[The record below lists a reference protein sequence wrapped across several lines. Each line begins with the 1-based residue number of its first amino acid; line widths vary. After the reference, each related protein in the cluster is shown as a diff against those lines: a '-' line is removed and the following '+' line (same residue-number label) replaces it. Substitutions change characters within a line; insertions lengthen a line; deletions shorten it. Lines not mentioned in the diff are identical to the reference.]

1 MRSFFR
7 PESVAVVGATAN
19 SIKGGYHIFNNLKTY
34 YGGRVY
40 PVNPNY
46 DEING
51 HTCYR
56 SVSDLPER
64 VELVILF
71 IPAALVPSVVTEC
84 AALGIKRIQVQAA
97 GFAEVGTD
105 GEKLAQEI
113 LTIAREHDIRIWGP
127 NCTGSVSAPD
137 FFFAPF
143 MPAPDL
149 NEKLIPGPVS
159 VIAQSGML
167 AGGFLIQML
176 DGGYFGIDKVAAIGN
191 KMDIDEVDILE
202 YLADEDDTRVILMYL
217 ESISRGREFM
227 EIARSLSGKKHL
239 VLLKA
244 GRSEQSLAA
253 ALSHTGSLAGDE
265 SVVAGALSQ
274 SGIIRVYDFMEMI
287 HVGTALATLP
297 VSRGGRR
304 VAVITVTGGG
314 GIVSTDLLSDFG
326 LEVPDLAPETVSAL
340 QEIFP
345 PWMPP
350 KNPVDLWPT
359 MEIRGINE
367 AFELVVPVVMRDP
380 NVDAA
385 ILLPFASPYV
395 QTQKVDLFTQAMKE
409 TNKPIVSWVFGFPGL
424 FETFEMTMKA
434 AGIPVFRQLSQAVK
448 VLAGLRSLGDN

>member
-1 MRSFFR
+1 MQSFFR

-46 DEING
+46 EEIGG

-56 SVSDLPER
+56 SVSDLPEA

-71 IPAALVPSVVTEC
+71 IPAALVPSVAAEC
-84 AALGIKRIQVQAA
+84 AELGIKRIQIQAA

-105 GEKLAQEI
+105 GEGLARQV
-113 LTIAREHDIRIWGP
+113 LDIAERHDIRIWGP
-127 NCTGSVSAPD
+127 NCTGSVSARD

-191 KMDIDEVDILE
+191 KMDIDEVDILRF
-202 YLADEDDTRVILMYL
+202 LADEDTTRVILMYL
-217 ESISRGREFM
+217 ESIARGREFM

-244 GRSEQSLAA
+244 GRTEQSREA

-265 SVVAGALSQ
+265 AVVAGALTQ
-274 SGIIRVYDFMEMI
+274 SGVIRVYDFMEMI
-287 HVGTALATLP
+287 YVGQALATSP
-297 VSRGGRR
+297 VVSGGRR

-314 GIVSTDLLSDFG
+314 GIVSADLLSDQG
-326 LEVPDLAPETVSAL
+326 LEVPDLAPETIAAL
-340 QEIFP
+340 SEIFP

-395 QTQKVDLFTQAMKE
+395 QTQKVELFTRAMKE
-409 TNKPIVSWVFGFPGL
+409 TKKPIVSWVFGFPNQ
-424 FETFEMTMKA
+424 FEMFEKTMRA
-434 AGIPVFRQLSQAVK
+434 AGVPVFRQLSQAAK
-448 VLAGLRSLGDN
+448 VLAALRTLGDN

>member
-1 MRSFFR
+1 MQSFFR

-19 SIKGGYHIFNNLKTY
+19 SVKGGYHIFNNLKTY

-46 DEING
+46 DEIGG

-56 SVSDLPER
+56 SVSDLPEA

-71 IPAALVPSVVTEC
+71 IPAGLVPSTVTEC
-84 AALGIKRIQVQAA
+84 AELGIRRIQIQAA
-97 GFAEVGTD
+97 GFAEVGAD
-105 GEKLAQEI
+105 GEALAQKV
-113 LTIAREHDIRIWGP
+113 LAIAKKHDIRVWGP
-127 NCTGSVSAPD
+127 NCTGSVSARD

-167 AGGFLIQML
+167 AGGFLVQML
-176 DGGYFGIDKVAAIGN
+176 DGEYFGIDKVAAIGN
-191 KMDIDEVDILE
+191 KMDIDEVDILKF
-202 YLADEDDTRVILMYL
+202 LAEEDDTRVILMYL

-227 EIARSLSGKKHL
+227 EIARKLSGKKHL

-244 GRSEQSLAA
+244 GRTEQSRAA
-253 ALSHTGSLAGDE
+253 ALSHTGSLAGNE
-265 SVVAGALSQ
+265 PLVAGALAQ
-274 SGIIRVYDFMEMI
+274 SGVIRVCDFMEMI
-287 HVGTALATLP
+287 HVGQALATLP
-297 VSRGGRR
+297 VPAGGRR

-314 GIVSTDLLSDFG
+314 GIVSTDLLSDWD
-326 LEVPDLAPETVSAL
+326 LEVPDLAPETISAL

-380 NVDAA
+380 NIDAVL
-385 ILLPFASPYV
+385 LLPFASPFV
-395 QTQKVDLFTQAMKE
+395 QTQKVDIFTRAMKE
-409 TNKPIVSWVFGFPGL
+409 TKKPIVSWVFGFPSL
-424 FETFEMTMKA
+424 FETFEGTMRA
-434 AGIPVFRQLSQAVK
+434 AGIPVFRQLSQAAK
-448 VLAGLRSLGDN
+448 VLASLRTPGVT